1 MASDTE
7 RNYKSGAWGKGELD
21 AEGLAKKYGLDR
33 SEQGRGEGHV
43 WGRKADGSE
52 VYIGKTNMGLASN
65 KDLIAGHA
73 KQANSAEVN
82 HSGVPE
88 DLSSYG
94 DIKGAL
100 LTEFDGGGGGDAP
113 AGPTAPEEPVGQSE
127 KLVTARTRVQQYEED
142 VLGGRKVFGKK
153 SFEQNDGPTFLER
166 YKLKLDEQYEQD
178 PNDGLYVKRD
188 DADKYRTE
196 MDQYNKDKAEYDAKY
211 PGQ

>member
-7 RNYKSGAWGKGELD
+7 RNYKSGAWGKGKLD
-21 AEGLAKKYGLDR
+21 AEGLASKYGLDR
-33 SEQGRGEGHV
+33 SQEGRGEGHV

-52 VYIGKTNMGLASN
+52 VYIGKTNMGLAGN

-100 LTEFDGGGGGDAP
+100 LTEFDAGGGGDKGDAP
-113 AGPTAPEEPVGQSE
+113 VEPEAPVSVSP
-127 KLVTARTRVQQYEED
+127 KLATARARVQQYEED
-142 VLGGRKVFGKK
+142 VLSGKTPFGKK
-153 SFEQNDGPTFLER
+153 SFEENDGPSFLER
-166 YKLKLDEQYEQD
+166 YKLKLGEQDDKGNYMDKDEKSRYDEQMAE
-178 PNDGLYVKRD
+178 
-188 DADKYRTE
+188 
-196 MDQYNKDKAEYDAKY
+196 YNQKKAEYDAK
-211 PGQ
+211 

>member
-21 AEGLAKKYGLDR
+21 AEALAKKYGLDR
-33 SEQGRGEGHV
+33 SQEGRGEGHV

-73 KQANSAEVN
+73 KQANSAEVD
-82 HSGVPE
+82 HSAVPE

-100 LTEFDGGGGGDAP
+100 LTEWDAGGSDTPAP
-113 AGPTAPEEPVGQSE
+113 PTAPEEPVGQSE

-142 VLGGRKVFGKK
+142 VLGGRKVFGKG
-153 SFEQNDGPTFLER
+153 SFEQNDGPSFLER
-166 YKLKLDEQYEQD
+166 YKLKLDEKYERD
-178 PNDGLYVKRD
+178 PNDGLYVKRE
-188 DADKYRTE
+188 DADRYRAQ
-196 MDQYNKDKAEYDAKY
+196 MADYNKEKAEYDAKY
-211 PGQ
+211 GGQ